1 MKCPKCGE
9 ELRQS
14 TKDPNYGLCDICR
27 KRYKWED
34 GFNEGSEKK
43 VAKLGFGMK
52 DVLNGA
58 KAVANSSVF
67 QGVLNNYSEITTEQ
81 MQAEYGMYLMDGE
94 TITVGFKLVR
104 DALIFTDKR
113 IIFTDKQGA
122 TGIKMRIESINL
134 FSIVDVTM
142 ETAGFGFD
150 DSELTFT
157 YIKTADL
164 KAYHIEY
171 VSHKLEF
178 PKNYNVQ
185 PLYKLLQELAYE
197 NCLRINGLI

>member
-1 MKCPKCGE
+1 M
-9 ELRQS
+9 
-14 TKDPNYGLCDICR
+14 
-27 KRYKWED
+27 
-34 GFNEGSEKK
+34 
-43 VAKLGFGMK
+43 AFGVK

-58 KAVANSSVF
+58 KAVAGSNIL
-67 QGVLNNYSEITTEQ
+67 QGGLGNYSEMSTEQ
-81 MQAEYGMYLMDGE
+81 MQNEYGMYLMDGE

-104 DALIFTDKR
+104 DALIFTDRR

-122 TGIKMRIESINL
+122 TGTKMRVTSINL
-134 FSIVDVTM
+134 FSVVDVTM

-157 YIKTADL
+157 YIKTPNL
-164 KAYHIEY
+164 KAHNAEY

-178 PKNYNVQ
+178 PKRYNVQ

-197 NCLRINGLI
+197 NCIRINGLE

>member
-1 MKCPKCGE
+1 M
-9 ELRQS
+9 
-14 TKDPNYGLCDICR
+14 
-27 KRYKWED
+27 
-34 GFNEGSEKK
+34 
-43 VAKLGFGMK
+43 AFGMK

-58 KAVANSSVF
+58 KSVASSNIL
-67 QGVLNNYSEITTEQ
+67 QGSLNNYSEMPLEQ
-81 MQAEYGMYLMDGE
+81 MQSEYGMYLMDGE
-94 TITVGFKLVR
+94 TITVGFKLIR

-122 TGIKMRIESINL
+122 TGTKMRVESINL

-157 YIKTADL
+157 YIKTANL
-164 KAYHIEY
+164 KAHEVQY

-178 PKNYNVQ
+178 PKKYNVQ
-185 PLYKLLQELAYE
+185 PLYKLLQELAYQ
-197 NCLRINGLI
+197 NCVIINGLE

>member
-1 MKCPKCGE
+1 
-9 ELRQS
+9 
-14 TKDPNYGLCDICR
+14 
-27 KRYKWED
+27 
-34 GFNEGSEKK
+34 
-43 VAKLGFGMK
+43 MK

-58 KAVANSSVF
+58 KSVASSNIL
-67 QGVLNNYSEITTEQ
+67 QGSLNNYSEMPLEQ
-81 MQAEYGMYLMDGE
+81 MQSEYGMYLMDGE
-94 TITVGFKLVR
+94 TITVGFKLIR

-122 TGIKMRIESINL
+122 TGTKMRVESINL

-157 YIKTADL
+157 YIKTANL
-164 KAYHIEY
+164 KAHEVQY

-178 PKNYNVQ
+178 PKKYNVQ
-185 PLYKLLQELAYE
+185 PLYKLLQELAYQ
-197 NCLRINGLI
+197 NCVIINGLE

>member
-1 MKCPKCGE
+1 M
-9 ELRQS
+9 
-14 TKDPNYGLCDICR
+14 
-27 KRYKWED
+27 
-34 GFNEGSEKK
+34 
-43 VAKLGFGMK
+43 AFGMK

-58 KAVANSSVF
+58 KNVAGSNIL
-67 QGVLNNYSEITTEQ
+67 QGALNNYSEMPLEQ

-122 TGIKMRIESINL
+122 TGTKMRVTSINL
-134 FSIVDVTM
+134 FSVVDVTM

-157 YIKTADL
+157 YVKTPDL
-164 KAYHIEY
+164 KAHQIEY

-178 PKNYNVQ
+178 PKRYNVQ

-197 NCLRINGLI
+197 NCVRINSL